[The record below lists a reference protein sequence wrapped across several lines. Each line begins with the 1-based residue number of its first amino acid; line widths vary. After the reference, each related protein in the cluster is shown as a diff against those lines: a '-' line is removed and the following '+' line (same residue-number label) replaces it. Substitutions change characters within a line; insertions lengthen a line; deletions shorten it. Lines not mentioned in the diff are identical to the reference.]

1 MTSAL
6 ATAPHRPPA
15 ASQQRRSGRR
25 WRLLLSLSVALSALG
40 SPASLPSSALAAPA
54 PPATGSSDAVDEG
67 LLYRSKLQL
76 LQNLLQATAAQ
87 AKQNGNYR
95 NYCSTL
101 SIALDVI
108 SAQLQRLR
116 TAQQRQQ
123 EEQRLNRLRGHYGL
137 CRRSRPAAAPGE
149 FQI

>member
-1 MTSAL
+1 M
-6 ATAPHRPPA
+6 
-15 ASQQRRSGRR
+15 
-25 WRLLLSLSVALSALG
+25 
-40 SPASLPSSALAAPA
+40 
-54 PPATGSSDAVDEG
+54 DEG

-116 TAQQRQQ
+116 TTQQRQQ

>member
-1 MTSAL
+1 ML
-6 ATAPHRPPA
+6 
-15 ASQQRRSGRR
+15 G
-25 WRLLLSLSVALSALG
+25 LSVTLSALG
-40 SPASLPSSALAAPA
+40 GPASLNTAAWAAPA
-54 PPATGSSDAVDEG
+54 PPATGTSDAVDEG

-101 SIALDVI
+101 SIAMDVI
-108 SAQLQRLR
+108 NGQLQRLR
-116 TAQQRQQ
+116 TTERTTSTTAGQGPLALQRQQ
-123 EEQRLNRLRGHYGL
+123 EEQRLSRLRRHYGL
-137 CRRSRPAAAPGE
+137 CRRSKPAAAPGE